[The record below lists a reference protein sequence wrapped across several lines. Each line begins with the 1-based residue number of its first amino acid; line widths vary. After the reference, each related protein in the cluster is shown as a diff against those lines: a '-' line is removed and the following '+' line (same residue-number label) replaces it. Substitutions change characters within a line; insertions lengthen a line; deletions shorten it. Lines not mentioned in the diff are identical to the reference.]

1 MARNDTSY
9 RDMRRIHAVILT
21 RNRPDVLAR
30 CVQTALSTLGPDDLV
45 TVLDDSSAMISHAN
59 AAALSQA
66 ARRASAHLIHLWA
79 QQVCDVV
86 AQATDGRS
94 IMWQSRIAPRDIS
107 VLRNVALLLSAAV
120 GAKTTVLVDDDIC
133 SFDLEVTHRTLGTLS
148 PVSGAVVVGAE
159 INGTTEQDTVTR
171 LSDALRMLKSNVD
184 YPVMRTEELFR
195 VPSGLKSRCA
205 DLCGCISAGYMAFR
219 LSSRDLFA
227 FPPGYNED
235 WLWCLLHG
243 AGRDTR
249 LLWSDQSVLHEPPV
263 LRQSTR
269 EDILFELAGD
279 FIVDCLMEVRNG
291 RPTGPELVLEE
302 LAEHTPTFSV
312 MPSVRAEEVVAQARA
327 LCGNGHVHALAGL
340 ESYGLS
346 ILGDMLHSGEL
357 EMDGSRSLRAWG
369 ADAVAKHR
377 SFATTL
383 KTANVWCALRATLEE
398 GRT

>member
-1 MARNDTSY
+1 MALDDASY
-9 RDMRRIHAVILT
+9 QSMRRIHAIILT
-21 RNRPDVLAR
+21 RNRPDVLER
-30 CVQTALSTLGPDDLV
+30 CAQTALSTLGPDDLV

-59 AAALSQA
+59 AAVLSQA
-66 ARRASAHLIHLWA
+66 ARRASARLIHLRA

-86 AQATDGRS
+86 ARATGERS
-94 IMWQSRIAPRDIS
+94 IMWQSRTAPRDIS

-120 GAKTTVLVDDDIC
+120 SATTTVLVDDDIC
-133 SFDLEVTHRTLGTLS
+133 CFDLEATHRTLGALR
-148 PVSGAVVVGAE
+148 PVSEALVMGAE

-171 LSDALRMLKSNVD
+171 LYDALRMLKSNDD
-184 YPVMRTEELFR
+184 YSAMRTEELFR
-195 VPSGLKSRCA
+195 VPPGLNSRCA
-205 DLCGCISAGYMAFR
+205 DVCGCISAGYMAFR
-219 LSSRDLFA
+219 LPFRNLFA

-243 AGRDTR
+243 AGCETR
-249 LLWSDQSVLHEPPV
+249 LLRADQSVLHEPPV

-279 FIVDCLMEVRNG
+279 LIVDCFMEVRNG
-291 RPTGPELVLEE
+291 RPRGPELVLEE
-302 LAEHTPTFSV
+302 LAEHTPPPSV
-312 MPSVRAEEVVAQARA
+312 LPSVRAEEVVAQARA
-327 LCGNGHVHALAGL
+327 LCGNGHVPALAGL

-357 EMDGSRSLRAWG
+357 EMDGSKSLRAWS

-383 KTANVWCALRATLEE
+383 KTVNVWCALRAILKE